1 MRHNPDSAICVMPA
15 VVSNE
20 ISSYDSDPACH
31 AFERQ
36 RTSSSSDNGVTAS
49 LSESSSSQGSFQVL
63 NDSVDDGSLEVS
75 PDRKPHSSRP
85 RRRKTESMLS
95 RSANAQDFFGVD
107 RALRG
112 YIESEPAS
120 IQAQEG
126 QFETEKLEQS
136 SDLSRELLL
145 PSEEDEVDGKMD
157 DLKEIKPLEDLVTSP
172 YSSSLTLN
180 DSLESKCQC
189 IIL

>member
-1 MRHNPDSAICVMPA
+1 MLSRSANAQDFFGVDRALRDSIAAP
-15 VVSNE
+15 
-20 ISSYDSDPACH
+20 
-31 AFERQ
+31 
-36 RTSSSSDNGVTAS
+36 
-49 LSESSSSQGSFQVL
+49 LSESAPCQDSFQVP
-63 NDSVDDGSLEVS
+63 NDSVSDGSPVAS
-75 PDRKPHSSRP
+75 PDRKPRSPRP

-136 SDLSRELLL
+136 SDFLSRELLL
-145 PSEEDEVDGKMD
+145 PSEEDEVGGKMD